1 MIMSKFRLILWE
13 LYSSYLKDEEGH
25 GICLIK
31 GVSDPLMYLSNR
43 FTILAVSVQSETIIF
58 TLNIGCPQQEV

>member
-25 GICLIK
+25 GICFI
-31 GVSDPLMYLSNR
+31 
-43 FTILAVSVQSETIIF
+43 
-58 TLNIGCPQQEV
+58 

>member
-25 GICLIK
+25 GICFIK
-31 GVSDPLMYLSNR
+31 GVSDPLVYLSNR
-43 FTILAVSVQSETIIF
+43 FTILAVQSETIIF

>member
-25 GICLIK
+25 GICFIK
-31 GVSDPLMYLSNR
+31 GVSDPLVYLSNR
-43 FTILAVSVQSETIIF
+43 FKIFGVSVQSVTILS

>member
-1 MIMSKFRLILWE
+1 MVFVLSKE
-13 LYSSYLKDEEGH
+13 
-25 GICLIK
+25 CLIPYL
-31 GVSDPLMYLSNR
+31 VYLSNR